1 LTYKNKLINALF
13 HSSSGG
19 MTENSQDVW
28 KNKYPYLSSVKD
40 FDKNNP
46 KFRWQK
52 KFSSKNSKAIGYA
65 RATHNEYEYLEEQI
79 KILKEEG
86 CSLVFSEFISLD
98 EEIKPQL
105 NKAINSLSKGDQ
117 LIITQLDRAF
127 KNKKECLRTINKL
140 INKDIKLRTITGFFA
155 ANETSKANSSIFE
168 ILYELDNLEDKS
180 LGERK
185 KEQLLRRKLSGN
197 NLGGRPKISPIKES
211 LVIRLRNE
219 GYSYRSIR
227 SQTGIALSTIRR
239 VILEGELT

>member
-1 LTYKNKLINALF
+1 MFFLLFIDTVKNICNKTLTFKFKRKRLLLSEKNK
-13 HSSSGG
+13 
-19 MTENSQDVW
+19 TT
-28 KNKYPYLSSVKD
+28 
-40 FDKNNP
+40 
-46 KFRWQK
+46 
-52 KFSSKNSKAIGYA
+52 KAIGYA
-65 RATHNEYEYLEEQI
+65 RAIHNEFEYLEEQI
-79 KILKEEG
+79 KNLKEKG
-86 CSLVFSEFISLD
+86 CSVVFSEFVSLD

-105 NKAINSLSKGDQ
+105 NKAINCLSKGDE

-127 KNKKECLRTINKL
+127 KNKKECLGIINKL
-140 INKDIKLRTITGFFA
+140 INKDIKLRTLTGFFA
-155 ANETSKANSSIFE
+155 GYESSNEIASIFK

-197 NLGGRPKISPIKES
+197 NLGGRPKISPLKES

>member
-1 LTYKNKLINALF
+1 MFFYIFFDTVKNICKKTLTSKFKRKRLLLSEKNKK
-13 HSSSGG
+13 
-19 MTENSQDVW
+19 T
-28 KNKYPYLSSVKD
+28 
-40 FDKNNP
+40 
-46 KFRWQK
+46 
-52 KFSSKNSKAIGYA
+52 KAIGYA
-65 RATHNEYEYLEEQI
+65 RAAHNDFEYLEEQI
-79 KILKEEG
+79 KNLKEEG

-105 NKAINSLSKGDQ
+105 NKAINYLSKGDE

-127 KNKKECLRTINKL
+127 KNKKECLVTINKL
-140 INKDIKLRTITGFFA
+140 INQDIMLRTLTGFFA
-155 ANETSKANSSIFE
+155 CNTSSKTNSSIFK
-168 ILYELDNLEDKS
+168 IFYELENLEDKS

-197 NLGGRPKISPIKES
+197 NLGGRPKISPLKES

-239 VILEGELT
+239 IILEGKLT

>member
-1 LTYKNKLINALF
+1 MFFSLFIDTVKKICNKTLNFKFKRKRLLLSEKNKN
-13 HSSSGG
+13 
-19 MTENSQDVW
+19 
-28 KNKYPYLSSVKD
+28 Y
-40 FDKNNP
+40 
-46 KFRWQK
+46 
-52 KFSSKNSKAIGYA
+52 KAIGYA
-65 RATHNEYEYLEEQI
+65 RAPHNELKYLEEQI
-79 KILKEEG
+79 KNLEEEG

-105 NKAINSLSKGDQ
+105 NKAINCLSEGDQ
-117 LIITQLDRAF
+117 FLITQLDRVF
-127 KNKKECLRTINKL
+127 KNKKECLITINKL
-140 INKDIKLRTITGFFA
+140 INKNITFRTLNGFLA
-155 ANETSKANSSIFE
+155 TNESSQANFSIFKT
-168 ILYELDNLEDKS
+168 LYELDNLEEKS

-197 NLGGRPKISPIKES
+197 NLGGRPKISPLKES

>member
-1 LTYKNKLINALF
+1 MFFYLFIGTVKNIRNKTLTFKFKRKRLLLSEKN
-13 HSSSGG
+13 
-19 MTENSQDVW
+19 
-28 KNKYPYLSSVKD
+28 
-40 FDKNNP
+40 
-46 KFRWQK
+46 
-52 KFSSKNSKAIGYA
+52 KNSKAIGYA
-65 RATHNEYEYLEEQI
+65 RAAHNEYEYLEEQI
-79 KILKEEG
+79 KLLKEEG

-105 NKAINSLSKGDQ
+105 NQAINYLTKGDQ

-140 INKDIKLRTITGFFA
+140 ISKDIQLRTLTGFIA
-155 ANETSKANSSIFE
+155 ASESSNENSSIFK

-185 KEQLLRRKLSGN
+185 KEQLLRRKLAGN
-197 NLGGRPKISPIKES
+197 NLGGRPKISPLKES

-239 VILEGELT
+239 VILEGELK

>member
-1 LTYKNKLINALF
+1 MFFLLFFDTVKNICNKTLTFKFKRKRIL
-13 HSSSGG
+13 
-19 MTENSQDVW
+19 
-28 KNKYPYLSSVKD
+28 LSEK
-40 FDKNNP
+40 
-46 KFRWQK
+46 
-52 KFSSKNSKAIGYA
+52 SKNSKAIGYA
-65 RATHNEYEYLEEQI
+65 RASHNEYEYIEEQI
-79 KILKEEG
+79 KILKAEG
-86 CSLVFSEFISLD
+86 CCLVFSEFISLD

-117 LIITQLDRAF
+117 LIITKLDRAF
-127 KNKKECLRTINKL
+127 KNKKECLIAINKL
-140 INKDIKLRTITGFFA
+140 INKDIQLRTLNGFFA
-155 ANETSKANSSIFE
+155 ANESSNANSSIFK
-168 ILYELDNLEDKS
+168 ILYELDNLEEKS

-197 NLGGRPKISPIKES
+197 NLGGRPKISPLKES

>member
-1 LTYKNKLINALF
+1 MFFYLFIDTVKNIRNKTLTFKFKRKRLL
-13 HSSSGG
+13 
-19 MTENSQDVW
+19 
-28 KNKYPYLSSVKD
+28 LS
-40 FDKNNP
+40 DKN
-46 KFRWQK
+46 
-52 KFSSKNSKAIGYA
+52 KNSKAIGYA

-79 KILKEEG
+79 KSLKVEG
-86 CSLVFSEFISLD
+86 CSFVFSEFISLD

-105 NKAINSLSKGDQ
+105 NKAINSLSKGDE

-140 INKDIKLRTITGFFA
+140 INKDVKLRTLTGFFA
-155 ANETSKANSSIFE
+155 ANESSNEISSIFK

-185 KEQLLRRKLSGN
+185 KEQLLRRKLSGS
-197 NLGGRPKISPIKES
+197 NLGGRPKISPLKES

>member
-1 LTYKNKLINALF
+1 MFFYLLIDTVKIRCNKTLIFKFKRKRLLLSEKN
-13 HSSSGG
+13 
-19 MTENSQDVW
+19 
-28 KNKYPYLSSVKD
+28 
-40 FDKNNP
+40 
-46 KFRWQK
+46 
-52 KFSSKNSKAIGYA
+52 KNSKAIGYA
-65 RATHNEYEYLEEQI
+65 RATNNEYEYLEEQI
-79 KILKEEG
+79 KFLKEEG
-86 CSLVFSEFISLD
+86 CSLVFSELISLD

-105 NKAINSLSKGDQ
+105 NKAINFLSKGDQ

-140 INKDIKLRTITGFFA
+140 INKDIKLQTLSGFYA
-155 ANETSKANSSIFE
+155 GNESSKVNSSIFK

-180 LGERK
+180 LVERK

-197 NLGGRPKISPIKES
+197 NLGGRPKISPLKES